1 MLEPVPRLFLE
12 ERISVSGMS
21 FARRFR
27 LETRE
32 VSTPITFLAPTR
44 TNVREMGSIVKEER
58 RNYSIADFG
67 TLKVTFGNAL
77 N

>member
-1 MLEPVPRLFLE
+1 M
-12 ERISVSGMS
+12 
-21 FARRFR
+21 RFIGILR
-27 LETRE
+27 ALD
-32 VSTPITFLAPTR
+32 IDADNAR